1 MLSSFKGRF
10 GTGVSTQ
17 QEKGH
22 ATTSPPSNSTTT
34 IAIAAATAAAARTS
48 SDSTTDDTSGSQTAL
63 ASPHSPI
70 PSQSSFVSIA
80 SRFSGF
86 RRPHPITRSSSDL
99 ITSAAS
105 GTLTGAGVDVSGV
118 GNSSGSKL
126 VFLVQQLTLDP
137 KDEKADPAEL
147 DRIREQQPAGTELS
161 EAMIEKLEILQR
173 YEARFPGEN
182 KNRPLYLDPENKMKK
197 KNEDENK
204 RVNKKRTGPE
214 TETGRKYLAKAFKKI
229 VQEKLAAEAVLKAT
243 TALEDLGDVE
253 ALEAHMQNMAHKSE
267 MSMQEIKRLSS
278 ELREALNAKEAE
290 SARQTALI
298 EDLQSQL
305 ALRQEEIERL
315 KSKKDPSFV
324 GSSDT
329 TSIYELERHS
339 DIETKVNSLDLAIA
353 PQFRSTPSPPLV
365 PSDISPPPVPSDIS
379 PPTVS
384 AIPTSSGSST
394 KKKRSKDP
402 EKKDQALR
410 ELMIRLESVLKE
422 KNQAQEEQEEVV
434 EQMNQL
440 RIQLEKELKANKDMA
455 EKMDQLQTTVAIME
469 DRLRRE
475 AVSRDMEYDRPNPRA
490 PLTEACRSSE
500 DSEVSAK
507 IDDSLILQED
517 LLAARHE
524 LETVLKR
531 ESEVK
536 RTKEEI
542 ETTLTTIQKAHDDLQ
557 ESLSQTK
564 QKLEAA
570 NAQITVVQE
579 LSTEI
584 GEIKQELVEAQ
595 EEIKERQQL
604 LNLERQWREEAE
616 KNRDE
621 LKRQQEL
628 LITPLKQD
636 LAKATARQ
644 QELEQ
649 ELEQAVAKAETK
661 TSCDR
666 EGQLEETI
674 RSLEQRLSAATKERE
689 ILERNLAENSNASEK
704 PSSQFEEQSRLIES
718 LRLEKNELSA
728 SAVEHRNLIES
739 LQVEKESSAKALKDL
754 QDKESIAVAKI
765 QELEAQIAE
774 LKQQRVNHSSSDS
787 DANSLEQLSSLKQER
802 AELSEKL
809 ARLERL
815 HQGFE
820 LSSSERIQALE
831 KELEIL
837 VQQKVVLEAQVQE
850 QSDLLIKEKEK
861 EKELEQARV
870 AEGIERVRIEL
881 AAVRTAERFASE
893 KVTELAKERDM
904 VAEKVVKLEQRLET
918 LKECKV
924 GQEQNL
930 TGKIEELTRE
940 KQDLESQM
948 QSLRSDL
955 ESLKVQSDDEKQTLK
970 VKYDALKE
978 ESNIA
983 IARISELEVELGAA
997 KDKSDDGSK
1006 VQAFEEELS
1015 TLKSELQA
1023 KIKQLEIAQEQTQVQ
1038 QALHADKAIQ
1048 LSNQIQ
1054 ELTAERDSLLQSKLE
1069 LEMQLRDASEQAEA
1083 LRQKLKVMEEDNE
1096 RLMNAKT
1103 EAQEK
1108 MGELNSRIAAQGLKE
1123 RDHKEALA
1131 LAKDTIHQRDEELSS
1146 TRKLLQK
1153 AESNLEK
1160 SVQKVLK
1167 LEKEV
1172 QTLVDKLQAAKTNL
1186 SKVQQENKTAV
1197 AKSNS
1202 QQSATSQELERLKA
1216 KHAKVLQERDQVI
1229 EERDKL
1235 LQGKDANQKE
1245 LQMKQAELE
1254 ALQKTHETS
1263 EAQMREYQTQL
1274 TESRNRVDTLEELT
1288 SIAKLVAESKV
1299 VEFESLKAKSDELEK
1314 QLSSAKEL
1322 VRKNQD
1328 DYQETVNKLKEDI
1341 EDTREALG
1349 EEISGLMAQIEQ
1361 RNEELERIKASEAQN
1376 KSDAAEAT
1384 IKLER
1389 HMKETQEMETEVLEL
1404 RERNRNLGLELKHFS
1419 DLEEILAK
1427 EKAARETAA
1436 EEFKMREGHLRTVN
1450 KTLKEEVRKLQ
1461 KHLPG
1466 SSPLPSPSSPA
1477 FPQTPG
1483 VNGQQSQY
1491 HTTPATPKPNTN
1503 TISRAYSTPV
1513 LNLNLTPPATPRFQR
1528 QQPPMDEDVNVEY
1541 LKNVLLNFLE
1551 HKERRQQLIPV
1562 VAQILRLS
1570 SDETKRFS
1578 RVA

>member
-10 GTGVSTQ
+10 GTGVSTS

-34 IAIAAATAAAARTS
+34 IAIAAAAARTS

-86 RRPHPITRSSSDL
+86 RRPLPITRSSSDL
-99 ITSAAS
+99 ITTAAS
-105 GTLTGAGVDVSGV
+105 GTLTGAGTDVSGV
-118 GNSSGSKL
+118 GNNSGSKL

-182 KNRPLYLDPENKMKK
+182 KNRTLYLDPENKMKK

-214 TETGRKYLAKAFKKI
+214 TETRRKYLAKAFKKI

-315 KSKKDPSFV
+315 KSKKEPSFV
-324 GSSDT
+324 GSSEAA
-329 TSIYELERHS
+329 SIYELERHS

-353 PQFRSTPSPPLV
+353 QFRSTP
-365 PSDISPPPVPSDIS
+365 SPPPVPSDIS

-384 AIPTSSGSST
+384 TIPTSSDSST
-394 KKKRSKDP
+394 KKKKSKDP

-410 ELMIRLESVLKE
+410 ELMVRLESVLKE

-440 RIQLEKELKANKDMA
+440 RIQLEKELKVNKDMA

-490 PLTEACRSSE
+490 PLTEARRSSE

-517 LLAARHE
+517 LLATRHE

-531 ESEVK
+531 ESEIK

-542 ETTLTTIQKAHDDLQ
+542 ETTLTTIRKAHDDLQ
-557 ESLSQTK
+557 ESLSQTE

-570 NAQITVVQE
+570 NAQITVMQE

-595 EEIKERQQL
+595 EEIKEKQQL

-621 LKRQQEL
+621 LKRQQDL

-649 ELEQAVAKAETK
+649 ELGQAVAKAEAK
-661 TSCDR
+661 TSSDR
-666 EGQLEETI
+666 EEQLEETI

-689 ILERNLAENSNASEK
+689 ILERSLAENSDVSEK
-704 PSSQFEEQSRLIES
+704 SSSQFEEQSRLIES

-739 LQVEKESSAKALKDL
+739 LQAEKESSAKALKDL
-754 QDKESIAVAKI
+754 QEKENIAVAKI
-765 QELEAQIAE
+765 QELEAQITE
-774 LKQQRVNHSSSDS
+774 LKQQRVDHSSSDS
-787 DANSLEQLSSLKQER
+787 DVNSLEQLSSLKQER

-837 VQQKVVLEAQVQE
+837 VQQKVALEAQVQE

-924 GQEQNL
+924 GQEQSL

-948 QSLRSDL
+948 QSLKSDL
-955 ESLKVQSDDEKQTLK
+955 ESLKVQSEDEKQALK

-978 ESNIA
+978 ESDIA
-983 IARISELEVELGAA
+983 AARISELEVELGTA
-997 KDKSDDGSK
+997 KGKSDDGVK
-1006 VQAFEEELS
+1006 IQALEEELS

-1038 QALHADKAIQ
+1038 QALHADKVTQ

-1054 ELTAERDSLLQSKLE
+1054 ELTTERDSLLQSKLE
-1069 LEMQLRDASEQAEA
+1069 LEMQLRDASEQTEA

-1096 RLMNAKT
+1096 ILMNAKT

-1146 TRKLLQK
+1146 ARKLLQK

-1160 SVQKVLK
+1160 YVQKVLK
-1167 LEKEV
+1167 LEKEM

-1245 LQMKQAELE
+1245 LQMKQADLE
-1254 ALQKTHETS
+1254 ALQKAHETA

-1328 DYQETVNKLKEDI
+1328 DYQETVNKLKGDI
-1341 EDTREALG
+1341 EGTREALG

-1361 RNEELERIKASEAQN
+1361 RNEELERMKASEAQN
-1376 KSDAAEAT
+1376 KSHAAEAT

-1404 RERNRNLGLELKHFS
+1404 RERNRNLGLELQHFS

-1450 KTLKEEVRKLQ
+1450 K
-1461 KHLPG
+1461 
-1466 SSPLPSPSSPA
+1466 
-1477 FPQTPG
+1477 
-1483 VNGQQSQY
+1483 
-1491 HTTPATPKPNTN
+1491 
-1503 TISRAYSTPV
+1503 
-1513 LNLNLTPPATPRFQR
+1513 
-1528 QQPPMDEDVNVEY
+1528 
-1541 LKNVLLNFLE
+1541 
-1551 HKERRQQLIPV
+1551 
-1562 VAQILRLS
+1562 
-1570 SDETKRFS
+1570 
-1578 RVA
+1578 

>member
-1 MLSSFKGRF
+1 MFSSFKERL
-10 GTGVSTQ
+10 GTGLSTL

-22 ATTSPPSNSTTT
+22 AASSSNSTTT
-34 IAIAAATAAAARTS
+34 IAIVATRTS
-48 SDSTTDDTSGSQTAL
+48 SDSATDDTSGSLAAL
-63 ASPHSPI
+63 ASPHSPT
-70 PSQSSFVSIA
+70 PSQGTFVSIA
-80 SRFSGF
+80 SRISGGVSSASSSSLFF
-86 RRPHPITRSSSDL
+86 RRPLQTTRSSIDL
-99 ITSAAS
+99 ITAVAA
-105 GTLTGAGVDVSGV
+105 GTVAGAGADVSGI
-118 GNSSGSKL
+118 GHSSGSKL
-126 VFLVQQLTLDP
+126 ALLVQKLTLDP
-137 KDEKADPAEL
+137 KEEKADPAEL
-147 DRIREQQPAGTELS
+147 ERIREQQPAGTELS

-173 YEARFPGEN
+173 YEARFP
-182 KNRPLYLDPENKMKK
+182 D
-197 KNEDENK
+197 
-204 RVNKKRTGPE
+204 
-214 TETGRKYLAKAFKKI
+214 LAKAFRKI
-229 VQEKLAAEAVLKAT
+229 VQEKMAAEAVLKAT

-267 MSMQEIKRLSS
+267 ISMQEIKRLSG

-290 SARQTALI
+290 SAKQAALI
-298 EDLQSQL
+298 EDLQNQL

-315 KSKKDPSFV
+315 KSRKDPSFA

-329 TSIYELERHS
+329 ASIYELERQS

-353 PQFRSTPSPPLV
+353 PHFRSTP
-365 PSDISPPPVPSDIS
+365 SPPPVPSDIS
-379 PPTVS
+379 PSTASVTPM
-384 AIPTSSGSST
+384 SSSSSI
-394 KKKRSKDP
+394 KKKKSKDP

-410 ELMIRLESVLKE
+410 ELMVRLESVLKE

-440 RIQLEKELKANKDMA
+440 RIQLEKELKVNKGMA

-475 AVSRDMEYDRPNPRA
+475 AVSRDMEHDRPNPRT
-490 PLTEACRSSE
+490 PLTEARRSSE
-500 DSEVSAK
+500 DSEVSSK
-507 IDDSLILQED
+507 IDNSLILQEE
-517 LLAARHE
+517 LSAARLK
-524 LETVLKR
+524 LESVLKR
-531 ESEVK
+531 EFEIT

-542 ETTLTTIQKAHDDLQ
+542 EAALTTIQKAHDDLQ
-557 ESLSQTK
+557 ESLSQTE
-564 QKLEAA
+564 QKLKAA
-570 NAQITVVQE
+570 NAQVTVMQE
-579 LSTEI
+579 LSVEI

-628 LITPLKQD
+628 LIASLKQD

-649 ELEQAVAKAETK
+649 ELKHVVTKAEVEV
-661 TSCDR
+661 SSDH
-666 EGQLEETI
+666 EEQLKETI
-674 RSLEQRLSAATKERE
+674 KSLEQQLSAAIKERE
-689 ILERNLAENSNASEK
+689 VLERNSTEKSNVSEK
-704 PSSQFEEQSRLIES
+704 SANQFEEQSRLIES
-718 LRLEKNELSA
+718 LRSEKDELSA
-728 SAVEHRNLIES
+728 SAAEYRNLIES
-739 LQVEKESSAKALKDL
+739 LQSEKESSAKALKEL
-754 QDKESIAVAKI
+754 QEKENIAVAKI
-765 QELEAQIAE
+765 QELEAQITE
-774 LKQQRVNHSSSDS
+774 VKQQQVDHSSPDS

-831 KELEIL
+831 KELELL

-881 AAVRTAERFASE
+881 AAVRTAERFASD

-924 GQEQNL
+924 GQEQSL

-940 KQDLESQM
+940 KQDLESQL
-948 QSLRSDL
+948 QSLKSDL
-955 ESLKVQSDDEKQTLK
+955 ESLKVQSEDEKQALK
-970 VKYDALKE
+970 EKYDALKE
-978 ESNIA
+978 ESDSA
-983 IARISELEVELGAA
+983 TVRISELEAELSAA
-997 KDKSDDGSK
+997 KGKSDDESK
-1006 VQAFEEELS
+1006 GQALKEKLS
-1015 TLKSELQA
+1015 TLKAELQA
-1023 KIKQLEIAQEQTQVQ
+1023 KAKKFEIAQGQAQVQ
-1038 QALHADKAIQ
+1038 RTLHADKVTQ

-1054 ELTAERDSLLQSKLE
+1054 ALTTERDSLSQPKLE
-1069 LEMQLRDASEQAEA
+1069 FEMQLQDASEQAEA
-1083 LRQKLKVMEEDNE
+1083 LQQKLKVMEEDNE

-1103 EAQEK
+1103 EAQEQ

-1167 LEKEV
+1167 LEKEM
-1172 QTLVDKLQAAKTNL
+1172 QTLVDKLQSAKTNL

-1216 KHAKVLQERDQVI
+1216 KHVKVLQERDQVT

-1254 ALQKTHETS
+1254 TLQKMHETS
-1263 EAQMREYQTQL
+1263 EVQMREYQTQL

-1288 SIAKLVAESKV
+1288 SIAKRVAESKV
-1299 VEFESLKAKSDELEK
+1299 VEFESLKAKSGELEK

-1322 VRKNQD
+1322 MRKNQD
-1328 DYQETVNKLKEDI
+1328 DYQEMVNKLKGDI
-1341 EDTREALG
+1341 EDTRKALG
-1349 EEISGLMAQIEQ
+1349 EEISELMTRIEQ
-1361 RNEELERIKASEAQN
+1361 RNKELEQLRASEAQN
-1376 KSDAAEAT
+1376 KSEAAEAT
-1384 IKLER
+1384 TKLEH

-1461 KHLPG
+1461 RHLPG
-1466 SSPLPSPSSPA
+1466 GSPLPSPSTPHSPYSQG

-1483 VNGQQSQY
+1483 GPGVSGQQSQY
-1491 HTTPATPKPNTN
+1491 HATPATPKPNTN
-1503 TISRAYSTPV
+1503 AVGRAYSTPA

-1528 QQPPMDEDVNVEY
+1528 QQPAMDEDVNVEY

-1562 VAQILRLS
+1562 VAQILKLS
-1570 SDETKRFS
+1570 NDETKRFS